1 MRWGAEGVACL
12 CARRH
17 DLGRLPARH
26 LRSPAGGAGAAR
38 ARRGRG
44 AGAAAGWHVYN
55 WVTSSPVFEAFI
67 MGNILLIGVATGIDL
82 ENRDGDPGVQR
93 FVNMVT

>member
-1 MRWGAEGVACL
+1 M
-12 CARRH
+12 
-17 DLGRLPARH
+17 
-26 LRSPAGGAGAAR
+26 
-38 ARRGRG
+38 
-44 AGAAAGWHVYN
+44 YN